1 MFTVNFFKTVSKFTN
16 KGCIQ
21 SKALVK
27 SVSIKADNSVLAEI
41 IAVAENNDI
50 NWDYVEVA

>member
-27 SVSIKADNSVLAEI
+27 SVSVKADNSVLAEI